1 MPMAAANYHNT
12 PKKSLILRDNE
23 FMGDLAAWER
33 ANAGDNDEQLDRL
46 RRNLQK
52 VRELELT
59 EKQAEAVH
67 LYYDL
72 GLSIPQIAQERG
84 VHKSTV
90 SRTLA
95 VPLTIRSRA
104 LPSHTSVPWE
114 NPESRTRVL
123 KFSGWVSIS
132 I

>member
-72 GLSIPQIAQERG
+72 GAAPAGTFPPVR
-84 VHKSTV
+84 
-90 SRTLA
+90 RFW
-95 VPLTIRSRA
+95 PR
-104 LPSHTSVPWE
+104 PSG
-114 NPESRTRVL
+114 R
-123 KFSGWVSIS
+123 
-132 I
+132 

>member
-33 ANAGDNDEQLDRL
+33 ENGEDNSEQLERL
-46 RRNLQK
+46 RRNLRR
-52 VRELELT
+52 VRSAELT
-59 EKQAEAVH
+59 GRQAEMIH

-72 GLSIPQIAQERG
+72 GLSMPQIAARLG
-84 VHKSTV
+84 ITKSTV

-95 VPLTIRSRA
+95 RGR
-104 LPSHTSVPWE
+104 E
-114 NPESRTRVL
+114 RL
-123 KFSGWVSIS
+123 KRYLQYSL
-132 I
+132 